1 VIAQTAPQ
9 AAYSPP
15 SVVGATNGSNG
26 QPGGDAGREQPGRGF
41 RFWACARGAE
51 GRSRTTAVWGLWLDR
66 ALVFTSD
73 TESVAV
79 GDPTAFPASIVQL
92 DDDGAVK
99 LVDGTVERVDD
110 PTTLSRF
117 VSECEAKYGFEP
129 DPADPDTPVFVVRSS
144 PTG

>member
-1 VIAQTAPQ
+1 MIAQTAPP

-15 SVVGATNGSNG
+15 RATGAANGSNG
-26 QPGGDAGREQPGRGF
+26 RSASDARREEPGQGF
-41 RFWACARGAE
+41 RFWAWARGAE
-51 GRSRTTAVWGLWLDR
+51 GRSRTTAVWGLWLDQ

-92 DDDGAVK
+92 DDDGGVK

-129 DPADPDTPVFVVRSS
+129 DPGDPDTPVFVVR
-144 PTG
+144 PGTTG